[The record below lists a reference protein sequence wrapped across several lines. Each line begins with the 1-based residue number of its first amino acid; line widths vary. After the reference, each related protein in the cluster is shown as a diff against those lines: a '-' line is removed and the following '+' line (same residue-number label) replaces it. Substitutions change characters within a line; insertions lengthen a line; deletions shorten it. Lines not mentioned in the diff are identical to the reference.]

1 MKQSILQEWVMELGL
16 RHQGVL
22 LGAIRGCDTVPKED
36 PAKHLVRCLRAEVLN
51 AHCGDAAKAKTF
63 MEGVTDAELRKRMDD
78 FFKYGFDHY
87 PNHYVIHFLH
97 AAEIL
102 GYKHESIVR
111 CGIWREFYLRFV
123 KKLHLSPET
132 EAQLDERLNK
142 NEHEFFAAQ

>member
-1 MKQSILQEWVMELGL
+1 MKQSILKDWVIELGL

-36 PAKHLVRCLRAEVLN
+36 PAKHLVRCLRAEILN
-51 AHCGDAAKAKTF
+51 AHCGDAGKAKTF
-63 MEGVTDAELRKRMDD
+63 MEGVSDYELQGRMDV

-102 GYKHESIVR
+102 GYKLDIESR
-111 CGIWREFYLRFV
+111 RLIWLDFYLKFC
-123 KKLHLSPET
+123 KKLHLRHESV
-132 EAQLDERLNK
+132 QMLDERLNK
-142 NEHEFFAAQ
+142 NEKEFFESQ